1 MTESRSKPEPPLAAA
16 QEAKVAIL
24 KTADAVRRRAATL
37 LSGRGIT
44 FQQYNVLRI
53 LRGAKAG
60 PLATAQLAQRTIE
73 VIADLDGL
81 LEDLERKQ
89 LVRRTPAETG
99 PGNCKRRRQRVRPP
113 FAARRRARTRPEAG
127 SRTTRRTGAPGGA
140 ARSRPPPDRARGPC
154 RARAPG

>member
-1 MTESRSKPEPPLAAA
+1 MTESRSRPEPPLAAA

-24 KTADAVRRRAATL
+24 KTADAVRRRAAAL
-37 LSGRGIT
+37 LAGRGIT

-89 LVRRTPAETG
+89 LVRRASAETG
-99 PGNCKRRRQRVRPP
+99 PNALWSATPAALDLLGPLDGPVADGDLAAVGDLGEAEVRALIALLGRVR
-113 FAARRRARTRPEAG
+113 ARI
-127 SRTTRRTGAPGGA
+127 
-140 ARSRPPPDRARGPC
+140 
-154 RARAPG
+154 